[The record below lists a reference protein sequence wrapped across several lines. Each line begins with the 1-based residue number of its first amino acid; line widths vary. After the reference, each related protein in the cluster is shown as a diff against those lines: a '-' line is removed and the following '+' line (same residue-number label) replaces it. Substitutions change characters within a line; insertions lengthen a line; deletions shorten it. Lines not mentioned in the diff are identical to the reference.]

1 MTFSIDRFDNGR
13 NRVLGE
19 ICPVRIIESEKSDS
33 FGDHITMLNI
43 GLVDVTQWRLIGHL
57 DQRAAC
63 RIQVT
68 FQPGG
73 DLRALQVE
81 TIDGQRFVVD
91 HIKRPLRQYVECY
104 RLKGATSRILE
115 ALAE

>member
-1 MTFSIDRFDNGR
+1 M
-13 NRVLGE
+13 GE
-19 ICPVRIIESEKSDS
+19 ICPIRVIKPEKPDS
-33 FGDHITMLNI
+33 FGDHIALLNN
-43 GLVDVTQWRLIGHL
+43 GKVDVTQRPLIGHI
-57 DQRAAC
+57 DQRASR

-73 DLRALQVE
+73 DLRALQMGTV
-81 TIDGQRFVVD
+81 DGQRFVVD

-115 ALAE
+115 ALAK